1 LLPIFPYAPCI
12 DRYIGAH
19 TYRLL
24 PPLDSN
30 CTGLDGKTGWTL
42 EFFEQGKKEKPVKT
56 INGFKE
62 ANYSPLLD
70 TGSQW
75 KDVLLSATFV
85 PKASGSHYLSC
96 AGIGPTSVSIN
107 NKVIYEQKHNSEDA
121 MAFLFGGNPEK
132 QFTYSFN
139 KGESYEISVQ
149 SSPPITSGD
158 EDGGILS
165 GRPGFRLGFMSQ
177 EEHDE
182 DLLSTAVDL
191 ARDCDMAIVFTGHT
205 PVWETEGQD
214 QVGFHLPK
222 DGSQDKLVDA
232 IASVNPKTIVVNSTG
247 VAVAM
252 PWLSKVSAVLQ
263 AWFPGQEAGNAIAD
277 VVSGAVNPSGKLPI
291 SWPKQLEDTPA
302 YGNFPGVKKDGQLT
316 VQYNEGVFVGYRHYD
331 RISKEKLQF
340 PFGFGLSYTSF
351 NFKDARVSQPS
362 PDTFNTSIAV
372 SNLGQEA
379 GATVVQLYIGLS
391 THSVD
396 HPIKTLAAFKKVLLE
411 AGEEKRVE
419 LPVSLKDFA
428 YFDEASGSWK
438 VAHGKYDFSFAQ
450 SAADVVS
457 VVTMDINGSR
467 QLLL

>member
-1 LLPIFPYAPCI
+1 
-12 DRYIGAH
+12 
-19 TYRLL
+19 
-24 PPLDSN
+24 
-30 CTGLDGKTGWTL
+30 L

-56 INGFKE
+56 TNGVKE
-62 ANYSPLLD
+62 ANFSPLLNL
-70 TGSQW
+70 GSQW

-107 NKVIYEQKHNSEDA
+107 DKVIYEQKHNSEDT

-139 KGESYEISVQ
+139 KGESYQIRVHST
-149 SSPPITSGD
+149 PPVTTGD

-165 GRPGFRLGFMSQ
+165 GLPGFRLGFMSQ
-177 EEHDE
+177 EEHNE
-182 DLLSTAVDL
+182 DLISTAVDL
-191 ARDCDMAIVFTGHT
+191 ARNCDVAIVFTGHT

-232 IASVNPKTIVVNSTG
+232 IASANPKTIVVNSTG

-252 PWLSKVSAVLQ
+252 PWLPKVSAVLQ

-277 VVSGAVNPSGKLPI
+277 VLSGAVNPSGKLPI
-291 SWPKQLEDTPA
+291 SWPKELEDTPA
-302 YGNFPGVKKDGQLT
+302 YDNFPGVKKDGQLT
-316 VQYNEGVFVGYRHYD
+316 AHYNEGVFVGYRHYD

-362 PDTFNTSIAV
+362 LGTFNTSIAV
-372 SNLGQEA
+372 SNLGQES
-379 GATVVQLYIGLS
+379 GATVVQVYIGPS

-419 LPVSLKDFA
+419 LPVLLKDFA
-428 YFDEASGSWK
+428 YFDEASGFWEL
-438 VAHGKYDFSFAQ
+438 AQGKYDVSFAQ

-467 QLLL
+467 QLRL